1 MSSTIGIWGSFIVW
15 YFCKCWFKR
24 FSAYDLLAND
34 GVDFNVKLRNVIFS
48 STNKDNIA
56 VNEQV
61 ELFSGGFKLEDKN
74 VIRMCHLVC
83 ISEFDFGYMP
93 KDLAILAIR
102 RQ

>member
-1 MSSTIGIWGSFIVW
+1 MSSTIGILGSFIVW

-34 GVDFNVKLRNVIFS
+34 VDFNVKLRNVIFS

-61 ELFSGGFKLEDKN
+61 ELFSGGFKLRGQERDSYVSFGMYQNLIFKLYAEGYGN
-74 VIRMCHLVC
+74 
-83 ISEFDFGYMP
+83 FGY
-93 KDLAILAIR
+93 R